1 MDYKHSVIKGLNCIY
16 ASVEVFMPFISLVLD
31 HTARIWNAESGKCVL
46 QYSGHQ
52 GSVNAIRFNPVQ
64 DLVVTTSGDETAHI
78 WCPKA
83 TLPSHDSVV
92 SIDT

>member
-1 MDYKHSVIKGLNCIY
+1 M
-16 ASVEVFMPFISLVLD
+16 
-31 HTARIWNAESGKCVL
+31 L

-92 SIDT
+92 SIDASSQGFCDLG